1 MFMKHSRTGFFL
13 PPPPAPPYRMSEENN
28 LKDYLMSISAAV
40 VEINP

>member
-1 MFMKHSRTGFFL
+1 MLMQHSITGFIL
-13 PPPPAPPYRMSEENN
+13 PPPPPYHMSEENN

>member
-1 MFMKHSRTGFFL
+1 MLMKHSRTGFFL
-13 PPPPAPPYRMSEENN
+13 PPYHMSEENN

>member
-1 MFMKHSRTGFFL
+1 MLMKHSRTGFIL
-13 PPPPAPPYRMSEENN
+13 PPPRPQYHMSEENN